1 MVWCAPA
8 AGPGSPRGNGRAAA
22 GDRRLDGGRWPAG
35 RRDLDG
41 LVRSCC
47 WPGGMVEQLQVI
59 AASMAGAGQLVAGS
73 VDLMYLVALAFDGHG
88 VPVSSRRAPA
98 VPVATVPGQVVIW
111 MVWCAPAAGP
121 G

>member
-1 MVWCAPA
+1 M
-8 AGPGSPRGNGRAAA
+8 
-22 GDRRLDGGRWPAG
+22 
-35 RRDLDG
+35 
-41 LVRSCC
+41 RSCC
-47 WPGGMVEQLQVI
+47 WPGGTVERLQVI

-73 VDLMYLVALAFDGHG
+73 VDLVHLVALAFDGHG